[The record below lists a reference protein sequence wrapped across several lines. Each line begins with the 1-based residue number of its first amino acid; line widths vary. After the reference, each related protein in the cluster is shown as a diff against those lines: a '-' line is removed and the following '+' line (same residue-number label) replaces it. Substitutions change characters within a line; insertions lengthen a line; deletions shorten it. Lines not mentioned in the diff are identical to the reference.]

1 MQVSV
6 EESGVIERK
15 LTISVPS
22 EEIEQEVSKR
32 LKKVARQA
40 RIPGFRPGKAPQ
52 GVIRKRYEPQV
63 INEVISET
71 INASYM
77 EALGQEKF
85 MPAGLVSIDPTPYEP
100 GKNLEYIATIELFPE
115 IPSPTLEG
123 KTIEQPVVEVAEED
137 IDRTLEDIR
146 IRNAD
151 FITQD
156 GESEKG
162 DRLTVDFEGKIDG
175 ENFNG
180 GTASDFQFILGE
192 GQMLE
197 EFDSGLMG
205 ASAGEARDIK
215 FTFPDD
221 YSSEEVA
228 GKNVA
233 FSVTV
238 KTVERPELPELNDA
252 FAETMGIAQGGIE
265 KMKQEVKSN
274 LERELDSRKRVAVR
288 DRVMDTLYESNAI
301 EAPKAL
307 VEEEIDRSVKAV
319 TEQLTSQGL
328 PTDKID
334 RSIYTDGAR
343 RRVILGLVAREIVE
357 KSEIKPDQDVIRARV
372 EEMAESYEDS
382 EAYVTWHLA
391 DPERVKHIEA
401 IVIEEQIVAKMLD
414 TATVKDEKLSFKDFM
429 NPQQPA

>member
-52 GVIRKRYEPQV
+52 SVIRKRYEPQV

-71 INASYM
+71 INSSYM
-77 EALGQEKF
+77 EALGQEKI

-205 ASAGEARDIK
+205 ASAGEARDIN

-221 YSSEEVA
+221 YNSEEVA

-274 LERELDSRKRVAVR
+274 LERELDSRKRAAMR
-288 DRVMDTLYESNAI
+288 DRVMDVLYESNAI

-307 VEEEIDRSVKAV
+307 VEEEIDRSVQSV

-343 RRVILGLVAREIVE
+343 RRVILGLVAREIVA
-357 KSEIKPDQDVIRARV
+357 KSEIKPDQDAIRARV

>member
-1 MQVSV
+1 
-6 EESGVIERK
+6 
-15 LTISVPS
+15 
-22 EEIEQEVSKR
+22 
-32 LKKVARQA
+32 
-40 RIPGFRPGKAPQ
+40 
-52 GVIRKRYEPQV
+52 
-63 INEVISET
+63 
-71 INASYM
+71 
-77 EALGQEKF
+77 
-85 MPAGLVSIDPTPYEP
+85 
-100 GKNLEYIATIELFPE
+100 
-115 IPSPTLEG
+115 
-123 KTIEQPVVEVAEED
+123 
-137 IDRTLEDIR
+137 
-146 IRNAD
+146 
-151 FITQD
+151 
-156 GESEKG
+156 
-162 DRLTVDFEGKIDG
+162 
-175 ENFNG
+175 
-180 GTASDFQFILGE
+180 
-192 GQMLE
+192 
-197 EFDSGLMG
+197 MG
-205 ASAGEARDIK
+205 ASAGEARDIN

-233 FSVTV
+233 FSVSV
-238 KTVERPELPELNDA
+238 KAVERPELPELNDA

-288 DRVMDTLYESNAI
+288 DRVMDALYESNAI

-307 VEEEIDRSVKAV
+307 VEEEIDRSVQSV

-334 RSIYTDGAR
+334 RDIYTDEAR

-357 KSEIKPDQDVIRARV
+357 KSEIKPDQDAIRARV

-429 NPQQPA
+429 NPQQPAS